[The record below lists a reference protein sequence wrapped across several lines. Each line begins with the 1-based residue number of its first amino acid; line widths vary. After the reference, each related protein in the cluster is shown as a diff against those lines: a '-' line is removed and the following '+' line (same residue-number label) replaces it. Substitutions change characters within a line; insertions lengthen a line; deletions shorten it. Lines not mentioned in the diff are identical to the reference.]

1 MYYTINLEKN
11 QCVLLVERYFVEK
24 FLQIVAIFRKPLLTF
39 TVITAI
45 MDAGNKIADCYN
57 FS

>member
-1 MYYTINLEKN
+1 MCIVSGKI
-11 QCVLLVERYFVEK
+11 FVEK
-24 FLQIVAIFRKPLLTF
+24 FLQIVAIFRKARLTF

-45 MDAGNKIADCYN
+45 IDTGNKIANCCN

>member
-11 QCVLLVERYFVEK
+11 QCVLLVERFFVEK
-24 FLQIVAIFRKPLLTF
+24 FLQIVAIFRKALLTF

-45 MDAGNKIADCYN
+45 IDTGNKIVTCCN